1 MRQLRGAPGQPRRL
15 AGLAGALAALAAL
28 GAPGPAAAEHE
39 VQLWLEA
46 ELAHRLSR
54 RWELAFA
61 QHLRFDEDIQRLAQV
76 MPELSAGYRAGSW
89 AGASL
94 RLLAGYRLQVE
105 RDGSGDFEL
114 RHRLHGGAQ
123 VHRDVGEVRL
133 SLRALVTAQLRPT
146 DSGEDA
152 RRTGL
157 RARAGA
163 SWRGAARWKTTG
175 TAELFFDLEAPEVS
189 KLRLGLD
196 VQPGLRHLE
205 VGYRLELPRD
215 DGPIE
220 HALVL
225 STAFEL

>member
-1 MRQLRGAPGQPRRL
+1 MSDRGGRGRARRL
-15 AGLAGALAALAAL
+15 AWIVAALAAL

-39 VQLWLEA
+39 AQLWLEA
-46 ELAHRLSR
+46 ELVHRLSR
-54 RWELAFA
+54 RWALAFE
-61 QHLRFDEDIQRLAQV
+61 QHLRFDEDLQRLAQV
-76 MPELSAGYRAGSW
+76 MPELSASYRAGSW
-89 AGASL
+89 AGAAL
-94 RLLAGYRLQVE
+94 RLVAGYRLQVE

-123 VHRDVGEVRL
+123 VHRDLGEIRL

-163 SWRGAARWKTTG
+163 SWRGAERWKTTA
-175 TAELFFDLEAPEVS
+175 TAELFFDLEAPEVT

-196 VQPGLRHLE
+196 LQPGLRHLE
-205 VGYRLELPRD
+205 LGYRLELPRD

-225 STAFEL
+225 SAALEL